1 MTVEYDLVVIGAS
14 AAGIAAAKTAARYH
28 ARVALI
34 QQGEVYNALPACL
47 SLLQQATRSPGPV
60 AWPAM
65 AQRMQLLALQQAAI
79 DSFDSL
85 AALGIDVIADAGAF
99 YRKPRLGFAVGDRTL
114 TARAYLITLSLGTV
128 DRADWSLENLPDRLA
143 QLADVKQLLLLGA
156 SPESVAI
163 TQALARSGIDVTL
176 AAPGGLFH
184 ESAIDGAIIDALQSA
199 IEADGVRLL
208 TDAPTTTEADVQLLG
223 IDRPLATT
231 KLGPEGLNLGA
242 AKVRWNQAKILVDRQ
257 GRASRQVYICSSQSP
272 TQSPQA
278 WATQAIARTHHALQ
292 LPWGQKFPS
301 LPMTTVL
308 TNPAAVSIGLTEPQA
323 RRQYGPRIVVLEQP
337 LNQLLQAQA
346 IGQTVGFVKLLVRS
360 NGTIVGAH
368 IWADQATEWAPIVA
382 LAMQQQISI
391 TAIGQL
397 VFPSPSLAE
406 ILGQMA
412 IAFQHQSR
420 RSNLWR
426 YGLEEFFA
434 WRRYW
439 T

>member
-1 MTVEYDLVVIGAS
+1 
-14 AAGIAAAKTAARYH
+14 
-28 ARVALI
+28 
-34 QQGEVYNALPACL
+34 
-47 SLLQQATRSPGPV
+47 
-60 AWPAM
+60 
-65 AQRMQLLALQQAAI
+65 
-79 DSFDSL
+79 
-85 AALGIDVIADAGAF
+85 VIADAGAF

-128 DRADWSLENLPDRLA
+128 DRADWALENLPDRLA
-143 QLADVKQLLLLGA
+143 QLADLKQLLLLGA

-163 TQALARSGIDVTL
+163 AQALARSGIDVTL
-176 AAPGGLFH
+176 AAVGGLLVGH
-184 ESAIDGAIIDALQSA
+184 ESAIDGAIIDALQTA

-223 IDRPLATT
+223 IGDRPLATT

-278 WATQAIARTHHALQ
+278 WATQAITRTHHALQ
-292 LPWGQKFPS
+292 LPWGQKFPP

-323 RRQYGPRIVVLEQP
+323 RRQYGQRLIVLEQS
-337 LNQLLQAQA
+337 LNQLLQAQT

-382 LAMQQQISI
+382 LAMQQQIPI

-406 ILGQMA
+406 VLGQMA
-412 IAFQHQSR
+412 IAFQHQLR

-439 T
+439 A